1 MFIASGLLEGMIK
14 QRFEKKKY
22 CERLLFVPSVP
33 ASAARL
39 INDGAGG
46 ADSEEDDILV
56 AQSIFQSLLID
67 R

>member
-1 MFIASGLLEGMIK
+1 MFVASGLLEGMIK
-14 QRFEKKKY
+14 QRFEKKY
-22 CERLLFVPSVP
+22 CERLLFFPSVP

-39 INDGAGG
+39 INDGSGG